1 MSSVI
6 SDHLQRFEKQIL
18 SLVPYASNDRL
29 EYLVKKLLPD
39 ENASRHL
46 AVKNEIK
53 KLAQQS
59 TKSIDLRSLF
69 ADCHVIEHNNVTHY
83 LDGAGRK
90 FFDQKLIE
98 YQSLYTIVLYH
109 EVYEDAQQ
117 RASYKKKGMIKGKPS
132 AFTIDKTEPKPLVNQ
147 NRIVSELKKLNSAC
161 KVFVNPIMG
170 MTTQGK
176 KEVGITAT
184 IEKMNN
190 QKVVIQTSIE
200 LKNVT
205 TDIVYLWLFD
215 HHIEI
220 NFTDEL
226 ELGFVIIDRQRFK
239 VNKAFE
245 YLLKFSSP
253 LTDKQMRVLFAHY

>member
-1 MSSVI
+1 
-6 SDHLQRFEKQIL
+6 
-18 SLVPYASNDRL
+18 
-29 EYLVKKLLPD
+29 
-39 ENASRHL
+39 
-46 AVKNEIK
+46 
-53 KLAQQS
+53 
-59 TKSIDLRSLF
+59 
-69 ADCHVIEHNNVTHY
+69 
-83 LDGAGRK
+83 
-90 FFDQKLIE
+90 
-98 YQSLYTIVLYH
+98 
-109 EVYEDAQQ
+109 
-117 RASYKKKGMIKGKPS
+117 MIKGKPS
-132 AFTIDKTEPKPLVNQ
+132 AFTIDKSEPKPLVNQ